1 MALQVK
7 VLLNTFFFQLAVS
20 ETVRLA
26 QKLLAEAAE
35 EDEGLGDIGTRVDA
49 LGSLV
54 LRLSSGLSASELLSA
69 LEASAEEAGRDARRK
84 EVELDV
90 RRQAEDLR

>member
-1 MALQVK
+1 M
-7 VLLNTFFFQLAVS
+7 LNTFFFQLAVS

-54 LRLSSGLSASELLSA
+54 LRLCSGLSASELLSA
-69 LEASAEEAGRDARRK
+69 LEASAEEAGRDARMK
-84 EVELDV
+84 EVELDS